1 MNKRI
6 FIATLFIIGYLMFFL
21 YVFYHPINS
30 FDSNVLNFIVSHRI
44 SAINTFMSDV
54 SIYGRAYFWIP
65 VVVLYW
71 LLGNKERRRTAIV
84 LALVFLF
91 IVIIG
96 LALKELFYR
105 PRPFLVEN
113 IVTLVP
119 VDLDFSFPSGHALI
133 VIGGATTILLL
144 EKRKI
149 ISLSLL
155 IEALLVSFS
164 RLYVGVHWPTDVIA
178 GSLLG
183 AAISILTIEATKQ
196 KLFKKCVD
204 IIYYS
209 LETLRNK
216 IKVI

>member
-1 MNKRI
+1 
-6 FIATLFIIGYLMFFL
+6 
-21 YVFYHPINS
+21 
-30 FDSNVLNFIVSHRI
+30 
-44 SAINTFMSDV
+44 MSDV

>member
-6 FIATLFIIGYLMFFL
+6 FIATLFIIGYLMLFL
-21 YVFYHPINS
+21 YVFYHPINN
-30 FDSNVLNFIVSHRI
+30 FDSNVLNFIISHRI
-44 SAINTFMSDV
+44 LFINTFMSDV

-65 VVVLYW
+65 VVALYW
-71 LLGNKERRRTAIV
+71 LLGNKERRRVAIV
-84 LALVFLF
+84 LAFVFLF

-113 IVTLVP
+113 VVTLVP
-119 VDLDFSFPSGHALI
+119 VDLDSSFPSGHALI

-155 IEALLVSFS
+155 VEALLVSFS

-183 AAISILTIEATKQ
+183 AAISILTIEAAKQ

-209 LETLRNK
+209 LETLRSK
-216 IKVI
+216 IKII